1 MQGDPAMA
9 SAMTG
14 PVVVI
19 LAGGRATRMGGGDKA
34 LRPFAG
40 GTLLDHVLDRLGGHR
55 APIVLNANG
64 DPARFAR
71 FHLPVV
77 PDPLP
82 DQPGP
87 LAGVLA
93 GMEWAAAHAPG
104 ATDLVSVPCDS
115 PFIPHDLIARLLR
128 ARDAAGADMACA
140 MSGGQAHPV
149 VALWPIR
156 LAPVLRQDLTGGM
169 RRIDAWT
176 ARFRLVHV
184 RFSATPVDP
193 FFNANRPDD
202 LAEAEGLMAKLQRP

>member
-1 MQGDPAMA
+1 
-9 SAMTG
+9 
-14 PVVVI
+14 
-19 LAGGRATRMGGGDKA
+19 
-34 LRPFAG
+34 
-40 GTLLDHVLDRLGGHR
+40 
-55 APIVLNANG
+55 
-64 DPARFAR
+64 
-71 FHLPVV
+71 V

-128 ARDAAGADMACA
+128 ARDAAGAEMACA

-149 VALWPIR
+149 VALWPTR

-184 RFSATPVDP
+184 GFSATPVDP

-202 LAEAEGLMAKLQRP
+202 LAEAEGLIAKLQRP